1 VLRRSPLIQSW
12 SGVTPAE
19 TGRALVMVT
28 WTPSAT
34 LAPTVTATT
43 QKPRAAT
50 VVIKAS
56 TPDGTVLFDG
66 PVGPTGDPVSPGV
79 PNHASF
85 DAPLGPVRVDMK
97 ILDVKG
103 VVIDTDTRDLTVP
116 KPQSSGPTIYA
127 PAVLRARSAR
137 EFRELSGDPNAAPVP
152 TRDFWRTDRLLIR
165 VPAFDASG
173 SPVAVAATLLNRWR
187 QPMRSVDPMSQPSE
201 AITQFDLPLA
211 GLAPGEYTLRLS
223 VAGPGGTIS
232 EHVTFRVQG

>member
-1 VLRRSPLIQSW
+1 
-12 SGVTPAE
+12 
-19 TGRALVMVT
+19 
-28 WTPSAT
+28 
-34 LAPTVTATT
+34 
-43 QKPRAAT
+43 
-50 VVIKAS
+50 
-56 TPDGTVLFDG
+56 
-66 PVGPTGDPVSPGV
+66 
-79 PNHASF
+79 
-85 DAPLGPVRVDMK
+85 MK

-103 VVIDTDTRDLTVP
+103 VVIDTDARDLTIP
-116 KPQSSGPTIYA
+116 KPQPSGPTIYA